1 MFHRKPV
8 TVNYVLEP
16 LFGSSG
22 GGLVGSSLSS
32 CVCLQTVINHWWG
45 PGVPQH
51 RHTLKGVCVSDGSF
65 CSLHMIC
72 VCWTVVHKTM
82 KMRTHVSWMF
92 YCFYCQTSKWKNRAW
107 RTWWGQSLWS
117 GVTFVSPVSQEVW
130 LIDWLI
136 FQREEDL
143 WASSFHD
150 GLSGCRSA
158 NTDHPEEEGGRRGA
172 RWATSHTKLK
182 CFYYTTEIH
191 HHDMNHWSST
201 H

>member
-1 MFHRKPV
+1 MCWNLYLGPV
-8 TVNYVLEP
+8 EGGWWVQAWAAACVYRP
-16 LFGSSG
+16 SSITLTG
-22 GGLVGSSLSS
+22 P
-32 CVCLQTVINHWWG
+32 WG
-45 PGVPQH
+45 PPTQT
-51 RHTLKGVCVSDGSF
+51 HTKRCVCVSDGSF

-72 VCWTVVHKTM
+72 VCWTVVHKTIKM
-82 KMRTHVSWMF
+82 KTHTSHMNVLLFLLTDIKVKEQSVENMMRSEPL
-92 YCFYCQTSKWKNRAW
+92 KWCHICL
-107 RTWWGQSLWS
+107 SC
-117 GVTFVSPVSQEVW
+117 VTRS

-158 NTDHPEEEGGRRGA
+158 NTDHPEEEGGRGGA

-182 CFYYTTEIH
+182 CFYYTTAIH